1 MLYTYKRT
9 EDDYW
14 NDRADT
20 LDRIEREAM
29 KSAEMAAALCD
40 FDSDDEHDAYIEEY
54 FDSEY
59 QRLCREYEKNL

>member
-14 NDRADT
+14 NDRADA
-20 LDRIEREAM
+20 LERAERDAM
-29 KSAEMAAALCD
+29 ESAEMAADLQE
-40 FDSDDEHDAYIEEY
+40 FDSEDERDAYIEEY
-54 FDSEY
+54 FDIEY

>member
-14 NDRADT
+14 NDRADA
-20 LDRIEREAM
+20 LERAERDALE
-29 KSAEMAAALCD
+29 SAEMAADLQE
-40 FDSDDEHDAYIEEY
+40 FDSEEERDAYIEEY
-54 FDSEY
+54 FDSEF